1 MKLYS
6 MSNTCALSVHIELE
20 WTGEEFEVELMARG
34 DNRKQAY
41 LIIHSR
47 AQAPKVVLD
56 NDTVLTEAAAILTWL
71 IDAYLEAGLGATITK
86 PLQRF
91 KIAEAMSYLT
101 GDVHL
106 AFGPFFGPDRYS
118 ADETQYLALRTK
130 SLEQVAAH
138 ISELNRMLGYRP
150 YILAERSVLN
160 AYLYV
165 LTRWADYLPN
175 GIRPYPNLASFR
187 VRMESDDAVQRA
199 LKTQKLKPLS
209 G

>member
-1 MKLYS
+1 
-6 MSNTCALSVHIELE
+6 
-20 WTGEEFEVELMARG
+20 
-34 DNRKQAY
+34 
-41 LIIHSR
+41 
-47 AQAPKVVLD
+47 
-56 NDTVLTEAAAILTWL
+56 
-71 IDAYLEAGLGATITK
+71 
-86 PLQRF
+86 
-91 KIAEAMSYLT
+91 MSYLT

-118 ADETQYLALRTK
+118 DDETQYLALRTK

-150 YILAERSVLN
+150 YILAERSVVN

-165 LTRWADYLPN
+165 LTRWTDYLPN